1 MPPIPSIRT
10 TVLFILAL
18 ILVQGAAALSIEQAP
33 LNPAFIAY
41 QEGQDSGAAAVA
53 SSCSTNPS
61 NCTTPAAYVTGLVPS
76 PAVVVWPDG
85 YHAAAANETS
95 LPARFDLRDEGRVTP
110 VRYQGWCGSC
120 WAFATLASLES
131 TYLTDT
137 SEAENFSESNMNN
150 LCSNEY
156 PDGFDVAPC
165 DGGNYFMSSAYLT
178 RGSGPVREADD
189 PYLLL
194 VPSNRSPTD
203 LSPVLDVREITYLPP
218 RTGPLDNSLFQQT
231 IMDEGAFGVSFIINW
246 SCFADNET
254 TYYWPGEAYVND
266 GAHAIT
272 LVGWDDTFPK
282 ESFAVTPPGD
292 GAFILKNS
300 WGTTS
305 GENGYTYISY
315 YDPRVG
321 YFWDNEQTILETKN
335 GNPIPGALF
344 TGVPADPDSQTYQYD
359 PLGWTTAIG
368 DGDDTTFYGA
378 NVFTADRYEAL
389 TDVSFYTREPGTEYT
404 VAIFTNFTTPPG
416 DAAPVAWMSGTAA
429 LPGYH
434 TVCLTETVPLMPGEI
449 FSVVIE
455 VTSPTDTYPLVVEM
469 PIEGYSSRA
478 TAEAGESFVSVD
490 GDAWEDLTTSSP
502 DTNVC
507 IKAHTH
513 TYTVVPQDY
522 PTIMEAVNAAAS
534 GDTIIV
540 EAGTYPEELEIEK
553 ALTLLGVGTP
563 VVAPPEHGIGAKIQ
577 ADNVTMAGFSFEG
590 NREAFGGVGIMR
602 NNCTLYDIDISEF
615 TDGLHIEDVR
625 GLSLSAVA
633 LEGNTNNLE
642 FTDPVE
648 DAGNSIDETV
658 TVNGR
663 PVIYR
668 EDISG
673 ETIDAS
679 SNAGAIICVNCSDLT
694 IRDTTTGD
702 IADGITLS
710 SCRDVIME
718 NITADGI
725 TNGIRAEFSE
735 NVAVRSS
742 SFGPECMC
750 GINIMGNNGF
760 FAEDNE
766 IICLDS
772 ENMNSGQGVALF
784 LAENVTIADNII
796 TSGTDGIGVLGLILL
811 NTSVS
816 DNTFIGESDWGIAA
830 MIVENMEISG
840 NTMNTTSFGIMIDS
854 GYGVSV
860 SDNSIQGNDTGF
872 GLGIVADGAEITH
885 NTAANCQVPTLMILN
900 DSVIRENHFTGN
912 EFPTIDVV
920 EDGTDVYVYRNDFLL
935 TLDEDA
941 DAQMTSAACAAS
953 AIMTDPCV
961 DDWWTMPET
970 PSVPDRWADACR
982 EGVVEDV
989 SHEHAFMS
997 TADGHGVWCA
1007 AAEITPQQATVG
1019 HVGWD
1024 TAVWHSPTEETYWY
1038 RGQPYTRT
1046 PGNYWN
1052 LYNGTDTIGDGIGD
1066 TPYLYLNYTIDSYPL
1081 VKPFAWYLDEN
1092 PDTGGDDPSDDIATA
1107 GAMQAGDSATFSFTG
1122 TAVEKIAITAADGTG
1137 RVVLTVDSAGSG
1149 PDGLSGTIYQYLS
1162 AELTG
1167 MTDADVRDAVI
1178 SFRVPAAWLRAEG
1191 LAPADIALFRYH
1203 DGNWQELPTSVVRE
1217 EGGWVHFEG
1226 TTPGFSTFAIAEG
1239 SGEAMPVP
1247 QTDATVD
1254 ITVTETAATPEATA
1268 APAEPPVTVAVVG
1281 EEAPAATA
1289 AAATPQESPVGLLPL
1304 IGAGAALCVFLRR
1317 H

>member
-41 QEGQDSGAAAVA
+41 TEGLDTGDTQYSIASCSDPVWPTGTDIMPYATGDIPSPLVMVWTDTDPAYVNCAAATGA
-53 SSCSTNPS
+53 PAFPS
-61 NCTTPAAYVTGLVPS
+61 
-76 PAVVVWPDG
+76 
-85 YHAAAANETS
+85 
-95 LPARFDLRDEGRVTP
+95 RFDLRDEGRVTP
-110 VRYQGWCGSC
+110 VRDQGDCGSC
-120 WAFATLASLES
+120 WTFAAYGSLES
-131 TYLTDT
+131 TYLSDT
-137 SEAENFSESNMNN
+137 GTAENFSENNMKN
-150 LCSNEY
+150 LCSDLY
-156 PDGFDVAPC
+156 LDGYDRSPC
-165 DGGNYFMSSAYLT
+165 DGGNALMSAAYLT
-178 RGSGPVREADD
+178 RGSGPVREEDD
-189 PYLLL
+189 PYILPI
-194 VPSNRSPTD
+194 PSNISPTG
-203 LSPVLDVREITYLPP
+203 LPPVLDTFEVTFLPT
-218 RTGPLDNSLFQQT
+218 RTDPLENGLFKQML
-231 IMDEGAFGVSFIINW
+231 MDEGGIRVRFLVNY
-246 SCFADNET
+246 SCFSGNGT
-254 TYYWPGEAYVND
+254 TYYRPDAGYPSR
-266 GAHAIT
+266 GGHAVT
-272 LVGWDDTFPK
+272 LVGWDDAFPK
-282 ESFAVTPPGD
+282 EEFVATPPGD

-300 WGTTS
+300 WGTGF
-305 GENGYTYISY
+305 GEDGYFYISY
-315 YDPRVG
+315 YDRSLDTSESAV
-321 YFWDNEQTILETKN
+321 
-335 GNPIPGALF
+335 F
-344 TGVPADPDSQTYQYD
+344 TGVPADVERHIYQYD
-359 PLGWTTAIG
+359 PLGMTTAIG
-368 DGDDTTFYGA
+368 TGEDTTYYGA
-378 NVFTADRYEAL
+378 NVFTAENYEAL
-389 TDVSFYTREPGTEYT
+389 SDVSFSTIEPETEYT
-404 VAIFTNFTTPPG
+404 VAIFTNVTTPPG
-416 DAAPVAWMSGTAA
+416 DAAPVAWTSGTCA

-434 TVCLTETVPLMPGEI
+434 TCSLPDAVPLMPGEV
-449 FSVVIE
+449 FSVVLK
-455 VTSPTDTYPLVVEM
+455 VSSPTASYPLGVEK
-469 PIEGYSSRA
+469 PIEDYSSRA
-478 TAEAGESFVSVD
+478 TANPGESYVSAD
-490 GDAWEDLTTSSP
+490 GDAWEDLTTIYP

-1122 TAVEKIAITAADGTG
+1122 TAVEKVAITAADGTG

-1167 MTDADVRDAVI
+1167 MTDADVRDAVV

-1203 DGNWQELPTSVVRE
+1203 DGNWQKLPTSVVRE